1 MHALLG
7 SIPTVPMANYVIR
20 ILHVVSVTHSIVD
33 QAGWMLQRAVLN
45 LAQVDLQVIV
55 LKTSYVSRLRLAMKF
70 NPSSVGRLL
79 MMLTTNVAF
88 HAHPVEV
95 VIAMMAKVA
104 SPTHYVVNMG
114 RMRYLHHPFH
124 QFQAPHQSRSS
135 VVPRLMMLL
144 WFVMYHAQV
153 ANQKIAPM
161 VNSALLAH
169 LAVIEVP
176 SSVEQRGRKLLRLAQ
191 CHALVA

>member
-1 MHALLG
+1 MHARLG

-33 QAGWMLQRAVLN
+33 QAGWMLQQAVLN
-45 LAQVDLQVIV
+45 LAQVDLQVIA
-55 LKTSYVSRLRLAMKF
+55 LKTSYVFRLLLAMKF
-70 NPSSVGRLL
+70 NPSSVGRLST
-79 MMLTTNVAF
+79 MLTTNVAF

-104 SPTHYVVNMG
+104 SPTHYVAKMG

-124 QFQAPHQSRSS
+124 QFQAPHRSRSS
-135 VVPRLMMLL
+135 AVPRLMMLL
-144 WFVMYHAQV
+144 WFVMYRAQV
-153 ANQKIAPM
+153 ANQKIAQM
-161 VNSALLAH
+161 VNSALLV
-169 LAVIEVP
+169 LLVVIEVP

>member
-1 MHALLG
+1 MHARLG

-33 QAGWMLQRAVLN
+33 QAGWMLQRAVLS
-45 LAQVDLQVIV
+45 LAQVDLQMIV
-55 LKTSYVSRLRLAMKF
+55 LKTSYVSRPLLATKF
-70 NPSSVGRLL
+70 NPSSVGQLL

-104 SPTHYVVNMG
+104 SPTHYVAKMG

>member
-1 MHALLG
+1 MHARLG

-45 LAQVDLQVIV
+45 LAQVDLQVIA
-55 LKTSYVSRLRLAMKF
+55 LKTSYVFRLLLAMKF
-70 NPSSVGRLL
+70 NPSSVGQLL

-95 VIAMMAKVA
+95 VIAMMAKAA
-104 SPTHYVVNMG
+104 SPTHYVAKMG

-124 QFQAPHQSRSS
+124 QVQAPHRSRSS

>member
-1 MHALLG
+1 MHARLE

-20 ILHVVSVTHSIVD
+20 ILHAVSVTHSIVD
-33 QAGWMLQRAVLN
+33 QAGWMLQRAVLS

-55 LKTSYVSRLRLAMKF
+55 LKTSYVSRPLLAMKF
-70 NPSSVGRLL
+70 NPSSVGRLS

-88 HAHPVEV
+88 HAHPVEA

-104 SPTHYVVNMG
+104 SPTHYVAKMG

-144 WFVMYHAQV
+144 WFVMYHV
-153 ANQKIAPM
+153 RMVSLKIVPM
-161 VNSALLAH
+161 VNSASLVH
-169 LAVIEVP
+169 LVVIEVP
-176 SSVEQRGRKLLRLAQ
+176 SSVGQRGRKLQRLAQ
-191 CHALVA
+191 YHALVA